1 VKRKR
6 QDEVLKE
13 KYNVLKMLIQ
23 ERTNELAE
31 ANAALTKEIK
41 QREQVEA
48 TLLDSEQR
56 SHEQVVELELLYRTA
71 PLGLCHMDRD
81 LRYLRCNEKLA
92 EINGIPPKDHMGR
105 TLREIVPEIAETM
118 ESVYHHVIE
127 SGNPVVDVVASGAT
141 AADPQKVRYFSAC
154 YYPVKSEDGVV
165 QGVSSIVQDITER
178 KEAEENLREAHNQ
191 LERRVEERTK
201 DLAVTNLKLT
211 DEIIERKRTEN
222 ALKGSEESLRV
233 LLETTNAIPW
243 EADAKTWQF
252 TYVGPKATELLGY
265 SPEQWHEKDFWA
277 SHIHPEDR
285 EFAIRTCLESSAKC
299 KDFEFEYRMVSSE
312 GKTVWVHD
320 IASVETLDGA
330 PQTLRG
336 FMVDITERKKAEESL
351 RENEERTRLIV
362 DSALDAVVTMDTRG
376 LITGWN
382 PQAETIFG
390 WPSEDVIGRRMDE
403 FIIPLRYR
411 EAHRR
416 GLEHFLASN
425 NAPML
430 NKRIEL
436 TALHRDGHEFPV
448 ELAIVPI
455 RTGESFSFSA
465 FVRDITERKRAENT
479 LQDLRAR
486 MINAQE
492 EARRRLARELH
503 DDVSQRLAVLAIE
516 AGKLEQQSNYTPEL
530 IHGKLQ
536 GMRDQ
541 IVKLAGDIHRISR
554 QLHPSILD
562 DLGLVDA
569 MESECRRFSEL
580 EGIPVKFT
588 GDRFPEGTPKDVSLC
603 LYRVAQESLRNIA
616 KHSKAT
622 GARVTLTG
630 KNGRVF
636 LSVEDSGVGFEPA
649 KTQGKLGLGLAS
661 MEERVKLINGSLS
674 IHSEPGKGTVI
685 EIQGPLASTDRV

>member
-6 QDEVLKE
+6 EDEVLKE
-13 KYNVLKMLIQ
+13 KHNVLKMLIQ

-31 ANAALTKEIK
+31 ANAELTKEIR
-41 QREQVEA
+41 QREQSEA
-48 TLLDSEQR
+48 NLLESEQR
-56 SHEQVVELELLYRTA
+56 SHKQLAELELLYRTA

-92 EINGIPPKDHMGR
+92 EINGIPAKDHIGR
-105 TLREIVPEIAETM
+105 TLREMVPEIAETM

-127 SGNPVVDVVASGAT
+127 SGSPVVDVVATGAT
-141 AADPQKVRYFSAC
+141 AADPQKVRHFSAC

-165 QGVSSIVQDITER
+165 QGVSSIVQDITEH
-178 KEAEENLREAHNQ
+178 KEADETVREAHNQ
-191 LERRVEERTK
+191 LDRRVEERTK
-201 DLAVTNLKLT
+201 ELAVTNLKLN

-222 ALKGSEESLRV
+222 ALKGSEERLRV

-252 TYVGPKATELLGY
+252 TYVGPQAIKLLGY
-265 SPEQWHEKDFWA
+265 PLEQWAEKDFWA

-285 EFAIRTCLESSAKC
+285 ESAIRTCLESSERC
-299 KDFEFEYRMVSSE
+299 KEFAFEYRMVSSE
-312 GKTVWVHD
+312 GQTVWVHD
-320 IASVETLDGA
+320 IVSVEAEDGA
-330 PQTLRG
+330 PKTLRG
-336 FMVDITERKKAEESL
+336 FMVDITERKRVEKSL
-351 RENEERTRLIV
+351 RDNEERTRLIV
-362 DSALDAVVTMDTRG
+362 ESALDAVVTMDTRG

-390 WPSEDVIGRRMDE
+390 WPWKDVIGRRMDE
-403 FIIPLRYR
+403 IIIPHQHR

-425 NAPML
+425 SGPML

-436 TALHRDGHEFPV
+436 TALHRHGHEFPV
-448 ELAIVPI
+448 ELTVVPT
-455 RTGESFSFSA
+455 RTGETVSFSA

-492 EARRRLARELH
+492 ESHRRLARELH
-503 DDVSQRLAVLAIE
+503 DDVSQRLAVVAIE
-516 AGKLEQQSNYTPEL
+516 AGKLEQLSHYTPDF

-536 GMRDQ
+536 GMKDH

-569 MESECRRFSEL
+569 MESECHRFSEL

-588 GDRFPEGTPKDVSLC
+588 ADRFPEETSKDVSLC
-603 LYRVAQESLRNIA
+603 LYRVTQESLRNIA
-616 KHSKAT
+616 KHSQAT
-622 GARVTLTG
+622 DARVTLTG
-630 KNGRVF
+630 KNGSVF

-649 KTQGKLGLGLAS
+649 KTQGKPGLGLAS

-674 IHSEPGKGTVI
+674 IHSAPGKGTII
-685 EIQGPLASTDRV
+685 EIQAPLACTDRV

>member
-1 VKRKR
+1 
-6 QDEVLKE
+6 
-13 KYNVLKMLIQ
+13 
-23 ERTNELAE
+23 
-31 ANAALTKEIK
+31 
-41 QREQVEA
+41 
-48 TLLDSEQR
+48 
-56 SHEQVVELELLYRTA
+56 
-71 PLGLCHMDRD
+71 
-81 LRYLRCNEKLA
+81 
-92 EINGIPPKDHMGR
+92 
-105 TLREIVPEIAETM
+105 
-118 ESVYHHVIE
+118 
-127 SGNPVVDVVASGAT
+127 
-141 AADPQKVRYFSAC
+141 
-154 YYPVKSEDGVV
+154 
-165 QGVSSIVQDITER
+165 
-178 KEAEENLREAHNQ
+178 
-191 LERRVEERTK
+191 
-201 DLAVTNLKLT
+201 
-211 DEIIERKRTEN
+211 
-222 ALKGSEESLRV
+222 
-233 LLETTNAIPW
+233 
-243 EADAKTWQF
+243 
-252 TYVGPKATELLGY
+252 VGPQATKLLGY
-265 SPEQWHEKDFWA
+265 PLEQWAEKDFWA

-285 EFAIRTCLESSAKC
+285 ESAIRTCLESSERC
-299 KDFEFEYRMVSSE
+299 KEFEFEYRMVSSE
-312 GKTVWVHD
+312 GQTVWVHD
-320 IASVETLDGA
+320 IVSVETLDGA

-336 FMVDITERKKAEESL
+336 FMVNITERKKAEESL

-362 DSALDAVVTMDTRG
+362 ESALDAVITMDTRG

-390 WPSEDVIGRRMDE
+390 WPWKDVIGRRMDGT
-403 FIIPLRYR
+403 IIPLRYR

-425 NAPML
+425 NGPML

-436 TALHRDGHEFPV
+436 TALHRHGHEFPV
-448 ELAIVPI
+448 ELTVVPT
-455 RTGESFSFSA
+455 RTGKTVSFNA
-465 FVRDITERKRAENT
+465 FVRDITERKRAERELQERLRFEQLVSSISARFANVPT
-479 LQDLRAR
+479 NEIDEAFSDGLRRLGEFFNADRSTIVEFSEDGRSIHSTYRWLAARLKSEASVPRAIIFSAVGDRWRRGEIVKFSRQEEIPENQRELRKAAKQGGFKSYLSVPLEVGGEFIGAVGITSVVSEREWSGEVVQRFKFIGELFANALTRKRAEEALQDLRAR

-516 AGKLEQQSNYTPEL
+516 AGKLEQQSHYTPEL

-569 MESECRRFSEL
+569 MESECHRFSDL

-603 LYRVAQESLRNIA
+603 LYRVTQESLRNIA

-630 KNGRVF
+630 KNGGVF

-649 KTQGKLGLGLAS
+649 KARVMPGLGLAS
-661 MEERVKLINGSLS
+661 MEERVRLINGSLS
-674 IHSEPGKGTVI
+674 IHSAPGKGTVI
-685 EIQGPLASTDRV
+685 EIQAPLA